1 MIPAF
6 NQTFFKGLG
15 AKPKPLLFLSDLKI
29 ESTMYQVILPGQFLV
44 AKSMLKGSYFE
55 NAVIFL
61 AQSSRTKGCLGFVI
75 NRQSMIPVN
84 EILGGV
90 PKENWRPVQIHLGGP
105 VNEQEIHILQLG
117 NTLVDDANEVVSGI
131 WLGGDFSD
139 MDVFVEHAIRSP
151 RVWLILGY
159 TGWAAMQLEKE
170 IEEGCWELVTVD
182 PTLVFS
188 ENPRGFSGNA
198 YDFLDRYSQD

>member
-1 MIPAF
+1 
-6 NQTFFKGLG
+6 
-15 AKPKPLLFLSDLKI
+15 
-29 ESTMYQVILPGQFLV
+29 MYQVILPGQFLV